1 MGSPEYGAH
10 ACIHQSLYMCI
21 RMYVRTHS
29 ALFCFNRCT
38 SLLQCDSPTGVRVAL
53 AMIHPVQPVSCACS
67 TSVQIVTSP
76 STLIFPL
83 LLLPSQITSHPILPS
98 HYHPPHCTSHTSHLI
113 SPTPSHCSPLIPPL
127 TPHRTPPHTNRV
139 RRQPHHQTLHL
150 PVCQLLHIH
159 LLHRFLQRN
168 VSALGWEKGVC
179 CRSLYNCHCS

>member
-1 MGSPEYGAH
+1 MH
-10 ACIHQSLYMCI
+10 ASTSHCTCAYVCMC
-21 RMYVRTHS
+21 VHTLLFS
-29 ALFCFNRCT
+29 A
-38 SLLQCDSPTGVRVAL
+38 STGVQVYCSATHQL
-53 AMIHPVQPVSCACS
+53 GYVWHLLSLIHPVQAVSCACS

-83 LLLPSQITSHPILPS
+83 LLLPSQLPSHPILPT
-98 HYHPPHCTSHTSHLI
+98 HYHPPHCTSHASHLI
-113 SPTPSHCSPLIPPL
+113 SPTPSHCNPLIPPL

-159 LLHRFLQRN
+159 LLHCFLQRN
-168 VSALGWEKGVC
+168 VSALGWEEGVC